1 MNKSEAFPESNKDV
15 VSVLLRERSEDLTSK
30 LRKILPRSLFDL
42 DIVQSGTDLVHRLAV
57 GQVDVVLIDLS
68 VPTIDNRRSFDAV
81 LSLDVPPP
89 VIVYGGRDSFSTM
102 TKFIKHGAH
111 GFFSIEDEPDIIIHA
126 IRQAANH
133 YAVTRENESLKGS
146 LFKRERTVEVLERLG
161 EAMSTVFDVRK
172 ILKLTLKVVRRA
184 LDSEICCLYLLDAD
198 SGKLIDSMNLGG
210 DGDQP
215 QLELWGSE
223 GSGLTRNFLDKAAG
237 VAFAESRLLRLESR
251 EEILALEKGLKN
263 SPGDGELRNIIAV
276 PLNVRNSTSGVII
289 AANKLDQEEFTPEDL
304 EIIQSVARQ
313 TAFVLEGMQSRK
325 REHSFQG
332 QLTEQVYIATKKLK
346 ERNLELSQRLHER
359 EEANRKFQEMA
370 EEITEKNVSLKAMIE
385 QFRVIHEI
393 SQVIG
398 SELEN
403 ESLLKKIISET
414 ATLLK
419 AKTVSLMLKDSEG
432 SLVIKHALGLSSE
445 VIKKT
450 RVRPGEGIAGWVA
463 EEGKPI
469 LVRDVRK
476 IKRSRSDNTNYQS
489 DSLLCAPLTI
499 KGDVM
504 GILNVTNR
512 DGGGSFDE
520 RDLFLLTILGN
531 HAAIAIENARLY
543 GAIRENYFNT
553 IKALV
558 NAVEAKDNWTKDHS
572 ENVTNYSL
580 KMADYLGLSEKQK
593 DIIRYAGVLH
603 DIGKIVI
610 SNSITDKPGKLND
623 EEWEKMREHPL
634 IGQRI
639 LDPIDFLE
647 PVKICIQTHHERC
660 DGSGYP
666 FGLLAHE
673 IPLETRIIS
682 VADAYDAMTHSR
694 PYREALT
701 VMDAVDELK
710 RSSGSQFDP
719 KVVDSLVRI
728 IEAEGFTH
736 PKEQ

>member
-1 MNKSEAFPESNKDV
+1 MNKSEAFPESNRDV
-15 VSVLLRERSEDLTSK
+15 VSVLLRERSEDLTAK
-30 LRKILPRSLFDL
+30 LRKILPRSLFEL

-89 VIVYGGRDSFSTM
+89 VLVYGGRDSFSTM

-111 GFFSIEDEPDIIIHA
+111 GFFNIEDEPDIIIHA

-184 LDSEICCLYLLDAD
+184 LDSEICCLYLLDSD
-198 SGKLIDSMNLGG
+198 SGKLVDSRNLGG
-210 DGDQP
+210 NGDQP

-223 GSGLTRNFLDKAAG
+223 GSGLTRNFLDRAAG
-237 VAFAESRLLRLESR
+237 IAFAESRLLSLENR
-251 EEILALEKGLKN
+251 EEILALGKGLKN

-276 PLNVRNSTSGVII
+276 PLNVRNATSGVII

-313 TAFVLEGMQSRK
+313 TAFVLEGMRSRK
-325 REHSFQG
+325 REQSFQG

-359 EEANRKFQEMA
+359 EEANRKIQEMA

-512 DGGGSFDE
+512 DEGGSFDE

-623 EEWEKMREHPL
+623 DEWEKMREHPL

-719 KVVDSLVRI
+719 KVVDSLVEI
-728 IEAEGFTH
+728 IEAENLANMT
-736 PKEQ
+736 EQ

>member
-184 LDSEICCLYLLDAD
+184 LDSEICCLYLLDSD
-198 SGKLIDSMNLGG
+198 SGKLVDSRNLGG
-210 DGDQP
+210 NGDQP

-223 GSGLTRNFLDKAAG
+223 GSGLTRNFLDWAAG
-237 VAFAESRLLRLESR
+237 IAFAESRLLSLENR
-251 EEILALEKGLKN
+251 EEILALGKGLKN

-313 TAFVLEGMQSRK
+313 TAFVLEGMRSRK
-325 REHSFQG
+325 REQSFQG

-359 EEANRKFQEMA
+359 EEANRKIQEMA

-403 ESLLKKIISET
+403 ESLLKK
-414 ATLLK
+414 
-419 AKTVSLMLKDSEG
+419 
-432 SLVIKHALGLSSE
+432 
-445 VIKKT
+445 
-450 RVRPGEGIAGWVA
+450 
-463 EEGKPI
+463 
-469 LVRDVRK
+469 
-476 IKRSRSDNTNYQS
+476 
-489 DSLLCAPLTI
+489 C
-499 KGDVM
+499 
-504 GILNVTNR
+504 
-512 DGGGSFDE
+512 
-520 RDLFLLTILGN
+520 
-531 HAAIAIENARLY
+531 
-543 GAIRENYFNT
+543 
-553 IKALV
+553 
-558 NAVEAKDNWTKDHS
+558 
-572 ENVTNYSL
+572 
-580 KMADYLGLSEKQK
+580 
-593 DIIRYAGVLH
+593 
-603 DIGKIVI
+603 
-610 SNSITDKPGKLND
+610 
-623 EEWEKMREHPL
+623 
-634 IGQRI
+634 
-639 LDPIDFLE
+639 
-647 PVKICIQTHHERC
+647 
-660 DGSGYP
+660 
-666 FGLLAHE
+666 
-673 IPLETRIIS
+673 
-682 VADAYDAMTHSR
+682 
-694 PYREALT
+694 
-701 VMDAVDELK
+701 
-710 RSSGSQFDP
+710 
-719 KVVDSLVRI
+719 
-728 IEAEGFTH
+728 
-736 PKEQ
+736 

>member
-1 MNKSEAFPESNKDV
+1 MNKSEAFPESNRDV
-15 VSVLLRERSEDLTSK
+15 VSVLLRERSEDLTAK
-30 LRKILPRSLFDL
+30 LRKILPRSLFEL

-89 VIVYGGRDSFSTM
+89 VLVYGGRDSFSTM

-111 GFFSIEDEPDIIIHA
+111 SFFNIEDEPDIIIHA
-126 IRQAANH
+126 IRQAANN

-184 LDSEICCLYLLDAD
+184 LDSEICCLYLLDSD
-198 SGKLIDSMNLGG
+198 SGKLVDSRNLGG
-210 DGDQP
+210 NGDQP

-223 GSGLTRNFLDKAAG
+223 GSGLTRNFLDRAAG
-237 VAFAESRLLRLESR
+237 IAFAESRLLSLENR
-251 EEILALEKGLKN
+251 EEILVLGKGLKN

-313 TAFVLEGMQSRK
+313 TAFVLEGMRSRK
-325 REHSFQG
+325 REQSFQG
-332 QLTEQVYIATKKLK
+332 QLTEQVDIATKKLK

-359 EEANRKFQEMA
+359 EEANRKIQEMA

-432 SLVIKHALGLSSE
+432 SLVIKHALGLSSD

-476 IKRSRSDNTNYQS
+476 IKKSRSDNTNYMS

-499 KGDVM
+499 KGDVT

-520 RDLFLLTILGN
+520 KDLFLLTILGN

-580 KMADYLGLSEKQK
+580 KMADFLGLSEKQK
-593 DIIRYAGVLH
+593 EIIRYAGVLH

-623 EEWEKMREHPL
+623 DEWEKMREHPL